1 MSGGKMN
8 SYGSSPIRFRKDD
21 IADVDARTEY
31 FLLVPIFWEQPRP
44 LAYVQEALDKLWK
57 CQGFVTLDLLAPRLA
72 GRKLLWMDA
81 ENSGSTSNM
90 RRKSEVEVQPLSKR
104 KLTYE
109 EKGKG
114 KMQWKDKKLHKAN
127 PRQNGGIIIREPSE
141 HPSPVDNQK
150 VMAQHHFERQSSSLI
165 MGEEDEANSD
175 QILGDILGLN
185 VPGGGVKEL

>member
-57 CQGFVTLDLLAPRLA
+57 CQGHEHSDKRIGAGKWGGTLQSSFLA
-72 GRKLLWMDA
+72 
-81 ENSGSTSNM
+81 
-90 RRKSEVEVQPLSKR
+90 RKSEVEVQPLSKR